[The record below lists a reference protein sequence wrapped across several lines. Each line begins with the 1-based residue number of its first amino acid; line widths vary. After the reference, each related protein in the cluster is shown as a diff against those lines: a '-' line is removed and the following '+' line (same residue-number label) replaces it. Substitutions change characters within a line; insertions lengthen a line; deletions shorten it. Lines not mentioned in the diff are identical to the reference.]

1 MEFDLAP
8 DWIHLGTFY
17 LVSHPRMVREAVE
30 RYRRALDANPLSIE
44 ELFDSAH
51 ADDNLATRSKVALA
65 AYLGGRREEIA
76 LTPNTTT
83 GLALLYNGLR
93 IRPDQE
99 ILTTEHDH
107 YVHHESIR
115 YAAERS
121 GAAVRFVALHDFPA
135 GAARAS
141 VAEMVERLRRAI
153 SPKTRAV
160 GLTWV
165 HSATGLKLPIPEL
178 AEVVARANSGR
189 ADADRCLLIVD
200 GVHGF
205 GVENVDA
212 AQLGADFF
220 VASAHKWLFA
230 PRGTGL
236 IWGREEA
243 WAEIRPTI
251 PNFDP
256 DGGRAFDAWLERSA
270 LPPTR
275 AAFVSPGGFT
285 AYEHQF
291 AIADALEFH
300 RLLGRSRITSRIH
313 KLNSRIRRG
322 AREDARRHPAHAG
335 REQPLRRHRLFR
347 GRGTHAGRRR
357 RETRRAPDSRHHDAV
372 QALLRAA
379 RGRDHEPG
387 RGDRHRDRRGARS
400 HPGLSRLL
408 AAGDLED
415 AAGLRFEVLD
425 VDGAVLLELDL
436 GRGEHLAAAAVVDPR
451 AVHGE
456 LDQGVGV
463 VLGASAPGVLAEGD
477 RARDEQDE
485 APRAELLVLEDMSRR
500 DRIGEAGA
508 DLEAPDLELAHRGL
522 ERARTLRLEDLHET
536 LGLLPRGEL
545 VDDDLDALRAGARK
559 AAGVGH
565 EVARIDL
572 PRLDS
577 ARQSQGKQG
586 GSGGGDFRAV
596 FHLEI
601 SLAGDLLHGG
611 LNGAAATPVPGSSQR
626 KTGRPGAGSASDSSA
641 GAW

>member
-1 MEFDLAP
+1 MSLDRRRLLASVAAGAAATLLPWRPAGATSGDEPGAASAPGDAPPALDRLQTSMSWKRVRMEFDLAP
-8 DWIHLGTFY
+8 DWIHLGSFY

-30 RYRRALDANPLSIE
+30 RYRKALDANPLSIE
-44 ELFDSAH
+44 ELFDAAH
-51 ADDNLATRSKVALA
+51 ADDNPATRSKLALA
-65 AYLGGRREEIA
+65 GYLGGRREEIA

-93 IRPDQE
+93 IRSDQE

-121 GAAVRFVALHDFPA
+121 GAGVRFVALHDFPD
-135 GAARAS
+135 GAAQAS

-256 DGGRAFDAWLERSA
+256 DGGQAFRAWIGRSA

-322 AREDARRHPAHAG
+322 LANLPGVTLHTPAESSLSAG
-335 REQPLRRHRLFR
+335 IVCFEVAGLAPRAVVAKLALRRI
-347 GRGTHAGRRR
+347 HATTSPYKR
-357 RETRRAPDSRHHDAV
+357 SF
-372 QALLRAA
+372 A
-379 RGRDHEPG
+379 R
-387 RGDRHRDRRGARS
+387 
-400 HPGLSRLL
+400 L
-408 AAGDLED
+408 AAGIMNLEEEID
-415 AAGLRFEVLD
+415 TAI
-425 VDGAVLLELDL
+425 
-436 GRGEHLAAAAVVDPR
+436 AAVRDLTR
-451 AVHGE
+451 A
-456 LDQGVGV
+456 
-463 VLGASAPGVLAEGD
+463 
-477 RARDEQDE
+477 
-485 APRAELLVLEDMSRR
+485 
-500 DRIGEAGA
+500 
-508 DLEAPDLELAHRGL
+508 
-522 ERARTLRLEDLHET
+522 
-536 LGLLPRGEL
+536 
-545 VDDDLDALRAGARK
+545 
-559 AAGVGH
+559 
-565 EVARIDL
+565 
-572 PRLDS
+572 
-577 ARQSQGKQG
+577 
-586 GSGGGDFRAV
+586 
-596 FHLEI
+596 
-601 SLAGDLLHGG
+601 
-611 LNGAAATPVPGSSQR
+611 
-626 KTGRPGAGSASDSSA
+626 
-641 GAW
+641 